1 MNQNFEYNS
10 NMQIDKNYKPEFE
23 SIKDLI
29 LDIAQERSAELLLA
43 MIVDRLAQR
52 PHVAL
57 ARIWLIKPGDIC
69 EKCMLR
75 PDCPDQTRCLHLVA
89 SAGLPLSHEGNDW
102 VRLDGA
108 GMRVPIG
115 VGEAGRIA
123 AFGEAEQLN
132 HLEKAP
138 DWIER
143 NEWARGEGILSFGGQ
158 PLLYKGEGLGVIAL
172 YFRIDMERVKEGVFW
187 LRMIANHAAIAI
199 TNARAFA
206 EIEFLKKRLELE
218 NVYLREE
225 LDQTHASG
233 GIIGRSQVI
242 QNVLQQIKLVAPTD
256 ASVLIIGESGTG
268 KELVAREIHRL
279 SNRSTQPL
287 IKVNCA
293 SIPGELYES
302 EFFGHV
308 KGAFTGA
315 VKNRAGRFEAAD
327 GGTLFLDEI
336 GEIPVMLQG
345 KLLRVLQEGEY
356 ERIGEE
362 ITRKVNVRIIAAT
375 NRDIRQEAERGRF
388 RQDLYYRLNVFPIE
402 IAPLRKHKEDITPLA
417 EQFLKVAAKKLN
429 RSPRRLVPADI
440 SALASYDWP
449 GNVRELQNVIER
461 AVIIAQPGTLYFDLP
476 KYPAE
481 QAGPSLPAG
490 DGSIDDE
497 KILTEREMRDKERR
511 NIFSALQLSHGRV
524 YGPGGAAEIL
534 GLKPT
539 TLMARIKKFGLIK
552 SA

>member
-1 MNQNFEYNS
+1 MP
-10 NMQIDKNYKPEFE
+10 IAKNYKPEFE

-29 LDIAQERSAELLLA
+29 LDIAQERSAELLLV

-69 EKCMLR
+69 VNCTMQ

-89 SAGLPLSHEGNDW
+89 GAGLPLSHEGSDW

-108 GMRVPIG
+108 GLRIPIG
-115 VGEAGRIA
+115 VGEAGRMA

-132 HLEKAP
+132 HLEEDA

-158 PLLYKGEGLGVIAL
+158 PLLYKGEVLGVITL
-172 YFRIDMERVKEGVFW
+172 YSRIDMEQVKEGIFW
-187 LRMIANHAAIAI
+187 LRMIANHAAIAMA
-199 TNARAFA
+199 NARAFA

-268 KELVAREIHRL
+268 KELVAREVHRL
-279 SNRSTQPL
+279 SNRSAQPL

-293 SIPGELYES
+293 SIPSELYES

-375 NRDIRQEAERGRF
+375 NRDIRQEVERGRF

-402 IAPLRKHKEDITPLA
+402 IAPLRKHKEDIPLLA

-429 RSPRRLVPADI
+429 RSPRRLASADL

-461 AVIIAQPGTLYFDLP
+461 AVIVAQPGTLYFDLP
-476 KYPAE
+476 KYPVESARSTVPVGE
-481 QAGPSLPAG
+481 ESTEG
-490 DGSIDDE
+490 E

-539 TLMARIKKFGLIK
+539 TLMARIKKLGLK
-552 SA
+552 RPE

>member
-1 MNQNFEYNS
+1 
-10 NMQIDKNYKPEFE
+10 
-23 SIKDLI
+23 
-29 LDIAQERSAELLLA
+29 
-43 MIVDRLAQR
+43 
-52 PHVAL
+52 
-57 ARIWLIKPGDIC
+57 
-69 EKCMLR
+69 
-75 PDCPDQTRCLHLVA
+75 
-89 SAGLPLSHEGNDW
+89 
-102 VRLDGA
+102 
-108 GMRVPIG
+108 
-115 VGEAGRIA
+115 
-123 AFGEAEQLN
+123 
-132 HLEKAP
+132 
-138 DWIER
+138 
-143 NEWARGEGILSFGGQ
+143 
-158 PLLYKGEGLGVIAL
+158 
-172 YFRIDMERVKEGVFW
+172 
-187 LRMIANHAAIAI
+187 MIANHAAIAI
-199 TNARAFA
+199 ANARAFA

-225 LDQTHASG
+225 LDQTHTSG

-268 KELVAREIHRL
+268 KELVAREIQRL

-293 SIPGELYES
+293 SIPSELYES

-336 GEIPVMLQG
+336 GEIPVTLQG

-375 NRDIRQEAERGRF
+375 NRDIRQEVEGSRF

-402 IAPLRKHKEDITPLA
+402 IAPLRKHKEDIPLLA

-429 RSPRRLVPADI
+429 RSPRRLVPADL
-440 SALASYDWP
+440 SALESYDWP

-476 KYPAE
+476 KYPAA
-481 QAGPSLPAG
+481 QAIQPLTVG
-490 DGSIDDE
+490 DGSIEGE
-497 KILTEREMRDKERR
+497 KILTEREMRDKERK
-511 NIFSALQLSHGRV
+511 NIFSALQLSRGRV

-539 TLMARIKKFGLIK
+539 TLMARIKKLGLK
-552 SA
+552 RPNDSYP

>member
-1 MNQNFEYNS
+1 
-10 NMQIDKNYKPEFE
+10 MQIDKNYEPEFE

-69 EKCMLR
+69 VNCTMR
-75 PDCPDQTRCLHLVA
+75 PDCPDQTKCLHLVA
-89 SAGLPLSHEGNDW
+89 GAGLPLKHEAGEW
-102 VRLDGA
+102 QRLDGDC
-108 GMRVPIG
+108 RRLPIG

-123 AFGEAEQLN
+123 ATGEAEQLAY
-132 HLEKAP
+132 LEQNPA
-138 DWIER
+138 WIER
-143 NEWARGEGILSFGGQ
+143 NAWAHGEGILSFGGQ
-158 PLLYKGEGLGVIAL
+158 PLLYKDEALGVIVL
-172 YFRIDMERVKEGVFW
+172 YFRIDMERVKEGIFW
-187 LRMIANHAAIAI
+187 LRMIANHAAIAMA
-199 TNARAFA
+199 NARAFA

-225 LDQTHASG
+225 LDQTHTSG
-233 GIIGRSQVI
+233 GIIGWSQVI

-268 KELVAREIHRL
+268 KELVAREIQRL

-293 SIPGELYES
+293 SIPSELYES

-336 GEIPVMLQG
+336 GEIPVTLQG
-345 KLLRVLQEGEY
+345 QLLRVLQEGEY

-375 NRDIRQEAERGRF
+375 NRDIRQEVERGRF

-402 IAPLRKHKEDITPLA
+402 IAPLRKHKEDIPLLA

-429 RSPRRLVPADI
+429 RSPRRLVPADL

-461 AVIIAQPGTLYFDLP
+461 AVIVAQPGTLYFDLP
-476 KYPAE
+476 KYPVKSARSTVPVGE
-481 QAGPSLPAG
+481 ELTEG
-490 DGSIDDE
+490 E

-539 TLMARIKKFGLIK
+539 TLMARIKKLELK
-552 SA
+552 RPNDSYP